1 MLQEVLQH
9 FKNITMLITKSQSI
23 AISIANFKSITMILE
38 PLLITTTTSTFH
50 SSSNSNSNS
59 NSNST
64 TTICITNKKSRN
76 NNIYNDSINHR
87 GRIIRKDSSIKRK
100 ASSSLSLSLS
110 LSLSTSSSSSTIIS
124 TDIILHDRHFTT
136 IVLLTTIPSIS
147 TLTKHRY
154 QH

>member
-1 MLQEVLQH
+1 MQ
-9 FKNITMLITKSQSI
+9 
-23 AISIANFKSITMILE
+23 NFKSITMILE

-110 LSLSTSSSSSTIIS
+110 LLTSSSSIIIS
-124 TDIILHDRHFTT
+124 TDIILHDRQFTT

-147 TLTKHRY
+147 TLTTHRY